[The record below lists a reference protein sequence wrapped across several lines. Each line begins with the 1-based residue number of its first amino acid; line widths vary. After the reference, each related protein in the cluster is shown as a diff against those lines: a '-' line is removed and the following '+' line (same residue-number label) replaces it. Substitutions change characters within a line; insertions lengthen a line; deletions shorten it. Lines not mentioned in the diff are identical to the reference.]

1 LLPVVMVG
9 SRESVRVVTDVDD
22 DICIIR
28 VVMVFGFNFVV
39 DDS

>member
-1 LLPVVMVG
+1 VVLVG

-28 VVMVFGFNFVV
+28 VVMVFVFNFVV